1 MTYKDKYLQWLSFAD
16 EDTKSE
22 LESITD
28 DKEIE
33 DRFYKDLAF
42 GTGGLRGIMGAGSNR
57 MNRYTVGKATLGL
70 ARYLKSKNDGEI
82 SVAIAY
88 DTRNNSKYFAETAA
102 GVFASQGIKVNIYEM
117 IVPVPVLSF
126 TTHYLGCTAGVM
138 ITASHNPK
146 EYNGYK
152 VYDSKGCQF
161 CTEDAKNAIAFI
173 NDITD
178 YSSIPFLEESKLI
191 NYIGENELNAF
202 LNEVK
207 KQSLYEEK
215 SDLKIVY
222 TPLHGTGNIPVR
234 RMLEGLDVTV
244 VKEQELPD
252 GNFSTVRSP
261 NPEEKDALNIAI
273 EKAKEIGADLVL
285 GTDPDCDR
293 VGIAVKDG
301 DDYKLFTGNQTGALL
316 VEYILS
322 SKKAK
327 GTLPENGVVIKT
339 IVTTELAAAIAHSYG
354 IEIMN
359 VLTGFKY
366 IGEKMTEFAKT
377 GDHTYLIGF
386 EESYGYLVGTHARDK
401 DGVVAT
407 MLIAEMAAY
416 YKTKGKSLYEALMD
430 IYKKYG
436 YYSEKTVSFVMPG
449 KDGMEK
455 MSQLLTDLRQTP
467 PTKVAGMDVVLY
479 TDYQSQT
486 IKDTKGNVS
495 PLKGLPKSNVL
506 KYNLSD
512 EKTYFIVRP
521 SGTEPKIKLYLGT
534 FAESFETAEKT
545 IEKVLED
552 CKKQLGL

>member
-1 MTYKDKYLQWLSFAD
+1 MNYKDKYNEWLAFAD
-16 EDTKSE
+16 ENTKAE

-28 DKEIE
+28 EKEIE

-88 DTRNNSKYFAETAA
+88 DTRNNSQYFAKVAA
-102 GVFASQGIKVNIYEM
+102 GIFASQNIKVNIYKM
-117 IVPVPVLSF
+117 VVPVPVLSF
-126 TTHYLGCTAGVM
+126 TTHYLNCTAGVM

-161 CTEDAKNAIAFI
+161 CTEDAKNAIGFI

-178 YSSIPFLEESKLI
+178 YSSIPFLEESELI

-202 LNEVK
+202 LAEVK

-234 RMLEGLDVTV
+234 KMLEGMDVTV

-261 NPEEKDALNIAI
+261 NPEEKDALTIAI
-273 EKAKEIGADLVL
+273 EKAKEIDADLVL

-316 VEYILS
+316 VKFVLTM
-322 SKKAK
+322 KKD
-327 GTLPENGVVIKT
+327 TLNKKSTLVKT
-339 IVTTELAAAIAHSYG
+339 IVTSELGANIG
-354 IEIMN
+354 RKFGLQIEET
-359 VLTGFKY
+359 LTGFKY
-366 IGEKMTEFAKT
+366 IGDKINKYEQTGEQEFV
-377 GDHTYLIGF
+377 IGY

-401 DGVVAT
+401 DAVVSS
-407 MLIAEMAAY
+407 MLICQMASW
-416 YKTKGKSLYEALMD
+416 YKNQGKTLVDGLNE
-430 IYKKYG
+430 IYDEYG
-436 YYSEKTVSFVMPG
+436 YFLDYLDSFVLKG
-449 KDGMEK
+449 KDGAEK
-455 MSQLLTDLRQTP
+455 IQNLMTSFRN
-467 PTKVAGMDVVLY
+467 
-479 TDYQSQT
+479 
-486 IKDTKGNVS
+486 KGTSLFDGIEEVIDFS
-495 PLKGLPKSNVL
+495 TGIRDLPKENVL
-506 KYNLSD
+506 KYIWKDGSWMA
-512 EKTYFIVRP
+512 VRP
-521 SGTEPKIKLYLGT
+521 SGTEPKIKVYYSIVDASKENAG
-534 FAESFETAEKT
+534 KR
-545 IEKVLED
+545 LEIIRNEI
-552 CKKQLGL
+552 KSIINA

>member
-1 MTYKDKYLQWLSFAD
+1 MNYKDKYNEWLAFAD
-16 EDTKSE
+16 ENTKAE

-28 DKEIE
+28 EKEIE

-88 DTRNNSKYFAETAA
+88 DTRNNSQYFAKVAA
-102 GVFASQGIKVNIYEM
+102 GIFASQNIKVNIYKM
-117 IVPVPVLSF
+117 VVPVPVLSF
-126 TTHYLGCTAGVM
+126 TTHYLNCTAGVM

-161 CTEDAKNAIAFI
+161 CTEDAKNAIGFI

-178 YSSIPFLEESKLI
+178 YSSIPFLEESELI

-202 LNEVK
+202 LAEVK

-234 RMLEGLDVTV
+234 KMLEGMDVTV

-261 NPEEKDALNIAI
+261 NPEEKDALTIAI

-316 VEYILS
+316 VKFVLTM
-322 SKKAK
+322 KKD
-327 GTLPENGVVIKT
+327 TLNKKSTLVKT
-339 IVTTELAAAIAHSYG
+339 IVTSELGANIG
-354 IEIMN
+354 RKFGLQIEET
-359 VLTGFKY
+359 LTGFKY
-366 IGEKMTEFAKT
+366 IGDKINKYEQTGEQEFV
-377 GDHTYLIGF
+377 IGY

-401 DGVVAT
+401 DAVVSS
-407 MLIAEMAAY
+407 MLICQMASW
-416 YKTKGKSLYEALMD
+416 YKNQGKTLVDGLNE
-430 IYKKYG
+430 IYDKYG
-436 YYSEKTVSFVMPG
+436 YFLDYLDSFVLKG
-449 KDGMEK
+449 KDGAEK
-455 MSQLLTDLRQTP
+455 IQNLMTSFRN
-467 PTKVAGMDVVLY
+467 
-479 TDYQSQT
+479 
-486 IKDTKGNVS
+486 KGTALFDGIEEVIDFS
-495 PLKGLPKSNVL
+495 TGIRDLPKENVL
-506 KYNLSD
+506 KYIWKDGSWMA
-512 EKTYFIVRP
+512 VRP
-521 SGTEPKIKLYLGT
+521 SGTEPNIKVYYSIVDASKENAG
-534 FAESFETAEKT
+534 KR
-545 IEKVLED
+545 LEIIRNEI
-552 CKKQLGL
+552 KSIINA

>member
-1 MTYKDKYLQWLSFAD
+1 MNYKDKYNEWLAFAD
-16 EDTKSE
+16 ENTKAE

-28 DKEIE
+28 EKEIE

-88 DTRNNSKYFAETAA
+88 DTRNNSQYFAKVAA
-102 GVFASQGIKVNIYEM
+102 GIFASQNIKVNIYKM
-117 IVPVPVLSF
+117 VVPVPVLSF
-126 TTHYLGCTAGVM
+126 TTHYLNCTAGVM

-161 CTEDAKNAIAFI
+161 CTEDAKNAIGFI

-178 YSSIPFLEESKLI
+178 YSSIPFLEESELI

-202 LNEVK
+202 LAEVK

-215 SDLKIVY
+215 SNLKIVY

-234 RMLEGLDVTV
+234 KMLEGMDVTV

-252 GNFSTVRSP
+252 GNFSTVHSP
-261 NPEEKDALNIAI
+261 NPEEKDALTIAV

-316 VEYILS
+316 VKFVLTM
-322 SKKAK
+322 KKD
-327 GTLPENGVVIKT
+327 TLNKKSTLVKT
-339 IVTTELAAAIAHSYG
+339 IVTSELGANIG
-354 IEIMN
+354 RKFGLQIEET
-359 VLTGFKY
+359 LTGFKY
-366 IGEKMTEFAKT
+366 IGDKINKYEQTGEQEFV
-377 GDHTYLIGF
+377 IGY

-401 DGVVAT
+401 DAVVSS
-407 MLIAEMAAY
+407 MLICQMASW
-416 YKTKGKSLYEALMD
+416 YKNQGKTLVDGLNE
-430 IYKKYG
+430 IYDEYG
-436 YYSEKTVSFVMPG
+436 YFLDYLDSFVLKG
-449 KDGMEK
+449 KDGAEK
-455 MSQLLTDLRQTP
+455 IQNLMTSFRN
-467 PTKVAGMDVVLY
+467 
-479 TDYQSQT
+479 
-486 IKDTKGNVS
+486 KGTALFDGIEEVIDFS
-495 PLKGLPKSNVL
+495 TGIRDLPKENVL
-506 KYNLSD
+506 KYIWKDGSWMA
-512 EKTYFIVRP
+512 VRP
-521 SGTEPKIKLYLGT
+521 SGTEPKIKVYYSIVDASKENAG
-534 FAESFETAEKT
+534 KR
-545 IEKVLED
+545 LEIIRNEI
-552 CKKQLGL
+552 KSIINA